1 MTIEV
6 NGKNYRRLKNLY
18 LGNNVPIFEL
28 VDTIM
33 HTKVV
38 TKQIPLYTGL
48 TLNKR
53 AIQNGVFPAYLKD
66 FRDCYEVS
74 YDEYCLKEEW
84 RTFETFKHRPSY
96 TMEVTYPSYVVE
108 VSDAVV
114 EHAKEMEKRYE
125 KLAKEW
131 SRLIG

>member
-6 NGKNYRRLKNLY
+6 NGKIYRRLKNLY
-18 LGNNVPIFEL
+18 LGNGIPIFEL

-38 TKQIPLYTGL
+38 TKQIPFYTGL
-48 TLNKR
+48 TLDKK
-53 AIQNGVFPAYLKD
+53 AIRNGAFPGYLKD
-66 FRDCYEVS
+66 FRDCY
-74 YDEYCLKEEW
+74 DTDGWDYCLKKEW

-114 EHAKEMEKRYE
+114 EHAKEMKKRYE

>member
-6 NGKNYRRLKNLY
+6 NGKIYRRLRNLY
-18 LGNNVPIFEL
+18 LGCGVPIFEL

-38 TKQIPLYTGL
+38 TKQIPTTTGINLYS
-48 TLNKR
+48 K
-53 AIQNGVFPAYLKD
+53 AIRNGAFPAYLKD
-66 FRDCYEVS
+66 FRDCYELS
-74 YDEYCLKEEW
+74 YNQYWLKKEW
-84 RTFETFKHRPSY
+84 RTPETFKYRPSY

-114 EHAKEMEKRYE
+114 EHAKEMKKRYE

>member
-6 NGKNYRRLKNLY
+6 NGKIYRRLKNLY
-18 LGNNVPIFEL
+18 LGQNVPIFEL
-28 VDTIM
+28 IDTII

-38 TKQIPLYTGL
+38 TKQIPWTTGIN
-48 TLNKR
+48 LNTR
-53 AIQNGVFPAYLKD
+53 AIRNGVFPAYLKD

-74 YDEYCLKEEW
+74 YDEYMLKKEW
-84 RTFETFKHRPSY
+84 RTPETFKHRPSY

-114 EHAKEMEKRYE
+114 ERAKEMKKRYE